1 MQEQINQL
9 QQEMNVLQA
18 KMNLLYSSATIPYDV
33 ENAFIDRLDLDN
45 IVSQNSSKTAA
56 SETQAVNEGGVATY
70 NVAKPMDG
78 FEQRTVNGQVRYYPY
93 YT

>member
-9 QQEMNVLQA
+9 QIEINDLKAQVDLMRA
-18 KMNLLYSSATIPYDV
+18 SGSFPYDI
-33 ENAFIDRLDLDN
+33 EQAIRDR
-45 IVSQNSSKTAA
+45 IEPVSLLPSVKTAA
-56 SETQAVNEGGVATY
+56 SETQAVNEGGSASY

-78 FEQRTVNGQVRYYPY
+78 FEERSVDGVLRYYPY